1 MMRFLTKINRSYLVL
16 FVIILMISSVA
27 GYFILTGIIRSAA
40 KESLMQKKELIV
52 AQIKETGEI
61 PSFYPILEV
70 KKLDHASGKGSAF
83 RWIMIQNRSEDEAEP
98 YLEFEEELQVGG
110 TWYSIKL
117 RQSVFEQED
126 LVLIITLAFIIIISV
141 SSGITLFLSRK
152 INRTIWTDFEIN
164 LKAIEHF
171 NLSGN
176 KRISLVKS
184 EIDEFDRLN
193 RIIESMTDKLRAD
206 FRSLKEFT
214 ENASHEMQTPL
225 SVALINLDEVLQQ
238 DLNEVAF
245 ENTVTAIQALK
256 RLSSLNQ
263 SLITLAKIENRQ
275 YQAENEILMNDLI
288 KRKLHEFE
296 TLFEAKSLEVKYKEE
311 SGFRLAIH
319 EQLADLLIN
328 NLLSN
333 AVIHNLDHGSIQLT
347 VGQDQIKICNT
358 GKSILLNEEEIFN
371 RFTKAESQSLG
382 LGLAIVKK
390 ICDTHHLEIAYHK
403 DHLHCFIINRTS

>member
-70 KKLDHASGKGSAF
+70 KKLDHASGRGSAF
-83 RWIMIQNRSEDEAEP
+83 RRIMIQNRSEDEAEP
-98 YLEFEEELQVGG
+98 YLEFEEELQIGG
-110 TWYSIKL
+110 TWYSIRL

-275 YQAENEILMNDLI
+275 YLAENEILLNDLI

-358 GKSILLNEEEIFN
+358 GKSILLHEEEIFN

-390 ICDTHHLEIAYHK
+390 ICDTHHLEISYHK

>member
-98 YLEFEEELQVGG
+98 YLEFEEELQIGG

-141 SSGITLFLSRK
+141 SFGITLFLSRK

-164 LKAIEHF
+164 LKAIENF

-176 KRISLVKS
+176 KRISLVRS